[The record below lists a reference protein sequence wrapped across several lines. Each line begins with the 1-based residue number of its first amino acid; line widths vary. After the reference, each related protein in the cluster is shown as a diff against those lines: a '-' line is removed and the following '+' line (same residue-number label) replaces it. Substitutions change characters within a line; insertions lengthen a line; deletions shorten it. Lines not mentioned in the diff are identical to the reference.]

1 MFRQEYKYIK
11 EYLGYI
17 PQEMELQENSFEN
30 ENYTKC
36 LWCGEKIV
44 NRYWCDSYCRDLW
57 EMYNSK

>member
-17 PQEMELQENSFEN
+17 PQEMELQENSY

-36 LWCGEKIV
+36 LWCGEKIIGKH
-44 NRYWCDSYCRDLW
+44 WCDSYCRDLW
-57 EMYNSK
+57 EMYNSR